1 MVKVTSADRGSC
13 LNPQMIAYQ
22 CKLRLPDK
30 AGSHAGIGGGWR
42 NELQL
47 DLSTSIANR

>member
-1 MVKVTSADRGSC
+1 MIKVTPEDQGIC

-22 CKLRLPDK
+22 CKLRLLDK
-30 AGSHAGIGGGWR
+30 AGSHAGFGGGWR

-47 DLSTSIANR
+47 DLSTSIAN